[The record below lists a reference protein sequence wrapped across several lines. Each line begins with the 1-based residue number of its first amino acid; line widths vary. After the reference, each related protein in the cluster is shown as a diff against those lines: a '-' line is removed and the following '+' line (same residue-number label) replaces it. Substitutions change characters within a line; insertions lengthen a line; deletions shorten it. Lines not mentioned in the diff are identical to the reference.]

1 MKETNDSK
9 TVMEECLDLSVQD
22 VSRIVDKIESNPD
35 IKIDS
40 QKILRY
46 LVSMRK
52 VLVSTKNFLGGLK
65 ILEDANDSQEQH

>member
-52 VLVSTKNFLGGLK
+52 VLVSTKNFLSGLT
-65 ILEDANDSQEQH
+65 ILEDVNDSQEQH